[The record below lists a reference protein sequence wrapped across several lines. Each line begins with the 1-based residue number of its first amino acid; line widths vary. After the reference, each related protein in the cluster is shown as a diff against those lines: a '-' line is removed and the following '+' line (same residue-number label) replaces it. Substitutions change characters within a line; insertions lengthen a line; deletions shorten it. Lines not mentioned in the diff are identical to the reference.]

1 MRNNHDEM
9 RTQSLQAAELV
20 SITALQLLARDSPRA
35 LSLIDGIAEALPKT
49 DANSAEAVDHRLGNA
64 KESVAEKWGFEMT
77 YVGER
82 LFLFLYASTKSILLL
97 GMNRLFQKRYL
108 YKMKLIYLLNI
119 EILR

>member
-1 MRNNHDEM
+1 M

-77 YVGER
+77 YVGEL

>member
-49 DANSAEAVDHRLGNA
+49 DAYSAEAVDHRLGNA

>member
-97 GMNRLFQKRYL
+97 RMNRLFQKRYL
-108 YKMKLIYLLNI
+108 YKMKLIYQLNI

>member
-64 KESVAEKWGFEMT
+64 KESVAEKWGFEMN

-97 GMNRLFQKRYL
+97 GMNRHFQKRYL

>member
-49 DANSAEAVDHRLGNA
+49 EANSAEAVDHRLGNA

>member
-49 DANSAEAVDHRLGNA
+49 EANAAEAVDHRLGNA

>member
-35 LSLIDGIAEALPKT
+35 LSLIDGIAEALQKT

-64 KESVAEKWGFEMT
+64 KESVAEYGDLK
-77 YVGER
+77 
-82 LFLFLYASTKSILLL
+82 
-97 GMNRLFQKRYL
+97 
-108 YKMKLIYLLNI
+108 
-119 EILR
+119 

>member
-97 GMNRLFQKRYL
+97 RMNRLFQKRYL
-108 YKMKLIYLLNI
+108 YKMKLNYQLNI

>member
-97 GMNRLFQKRYL
+97 RMNRLFQKRYL

>member
-1 MRNNHDEM
+1 M

-97 GMNRLFQKRYL
+97 RMNRLFQKRYL
-108 YKMKLIYLLNI
+108 YKMKLIYQLNI

>member
-49 DANSAEAVDHRLGNA
+49 EANSAEAVDHRLGNA

-97 GMNRLFQKRYL
+97 RMNRLFQKRYL
-108 YKMKLIYLLNI
+108 YKMKLIYQLNI